1 MISYCTLDMVF
12 VIIIPSFCSSLQRE
26 HMVEFISSWSGN
38 LGRIGGGVVTMVLHG
53 GGAHSR
59 TWCVLDVVT
68 ALSLPP
74 QSERAQ
80 EEIKRVCE

>member
-1 MISYCTLDMVF
+1 M
-12 VIIIPSFCSSLQRE
+12 
-26 HMVEFISSWSGN
+26 
-38 LGRIGGGVVTMVLHG
+38 VTMVLHG

>member
-1 MISYCTLDMVF
+1 
-12 VIIIPSFCSSLQRE
+12 
-26 HMVEFISSWSGN
+26 MVEFISSWSGN

-59 TWCVLDVVT
+59 RWCFLDVVT

-74 QSERAQ
+74 QVASLRKRAQ